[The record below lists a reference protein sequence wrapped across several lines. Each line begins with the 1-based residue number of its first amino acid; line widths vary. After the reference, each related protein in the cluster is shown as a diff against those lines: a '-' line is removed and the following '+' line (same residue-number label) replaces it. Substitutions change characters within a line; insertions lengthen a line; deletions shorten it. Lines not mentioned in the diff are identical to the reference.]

1 MSCMT
6 TVTRTTLPTEGDAGT
21 GASTCEGQGYPQ
33 CTSFCASD
41 GISASRR
48 QRSCKHS
55 VHLGALPSI
64 PSTPLFQPRRQRH
77 CRTSRD
83 DRPARGSN
91 NRDHAHIT
99 SSALHTAPAG
109 PALTDVSPCSS
120 FPLSWPFSAG
130 LVADASNDCATAM
143 IVSTC
148 SVLRPVW
155 IRCCWNMSP
164 PCQIIGCDIAR
175 LREALAELSVTVSE
189 PEK

>member
-1 MSCMT
+1 MPALGQARVRVKGIPNAQAFAPVTAFLHRDVNAAANIRYILVHYRAYHQRPFFNRADNDIVVPQGMIDPHGAPT
-6 TVTRTTLPTEGDAGT
+6 TG
-21 GASTCEGQGYPQ
+21 
-33 CTSFCASD
+33 
-41 GISASRR
+41 
-48 QRSCKHS
+48 
-55 VHLGALPSI
+55 
-64 PSTPLFQPRRQRH
+64 
-77 CRTSRD
+77 
-83 DRPARGSN
+83 
-91 NRDHAHIT
+91 DHAHIT

-175 LREALAELSVTVSE
+175 LREALAELSITVSE